1 MNIKKQNK
9 KILGFVIISV
19 LVGLLIEWMLPS
31 KNGYA
36 SLLALKITLY
46 LIFMALLF
54 STRFVITKMNNLY
67 LSLSSQSEKE
77 EYFRQK
83 EAKKIDWSNWKT
95 ALDGIMSA
103 KPVTE
108 ESDIILDHDYD
119 GIKEL
124 DNNLPPWWLYGFYM
138 TIVFAFG
145 YMIYYHVL
153 DGEDQKQEYL
163 AEVTLAKKQIA
174 AYEATQEKVDMSALA
189 EGDNSQGKKLF
200 KRNCA
205 VCHAIDG
212 GGKIGPNLTDDYWIL
227 GGSTE
232 AIFNTISEGGRP
244 GKGMI
249 AWKNSFSNQDRQLLT
264 AYVKSLV
271 GTTPA
276 EPKEPQGDLYKLEE

>member
-1 MNIKKQNK
+1 MSVKKQNK
-9 KILGFVIISV
+9 QIVGFVIASV
-19 LVGLLIEWMLPS
+19 FVGLILEWMFPS
-31 KNGYA
+31 ENGYS
-36 SLLALKITLY
+36 SLIALKITLY
-46 LIFMALLF
+46 LIFMALIF
-54 STRFVITKMNNLY
+54 SARFVVTKMNQLY
-67 LSLSSQSEKE
+67 LSLSSEEEKKAFYE
-77 EYFRQK
+77 AQN
-83 EAKKIDWSNWKT
+83 AKKINWSDWKSV
-95 ALDGIMSA
+95 LDSLMAA
-103 KPVTE
+103 KPVAE

-153 DGEDQKQEYL
+153 DGKDQKQEYL
-163 AEVTLAKKQIA
+163 EEVALAKIQIA

-189 EGDNSQGKKLF
+189 DGDNAQGKKLY

-227 GGSTE
+227 GGSIE
-232 AIFNTISEGGRP
+232 DIYNTISEGGRA

-249 AWKNSFSNQDRQLLT
+249 AWKNSFSSQDRQLLA
-264 AYVKSLV
+264 AYVKSLQ

-276 EPKEPQGDLYKLEE
+276 EPKEAQGELYKEE